1 MYKVEEITAEKERF
15 LVLKNADNAAEAR
28 ISLGEG
34 GRLQELIFKDIFLIK
49 EQQNFNYKDSY
60 ASSILFPFASRIQ
73 EGKYSFKDEE
83 YQFNLNETG
92 KNALHGLVYNQK
104 FELITAEENTNF
116 CSVTI
121 GYKETNESVG
131 FPYTYEIYATY
142 TLSENDLSLSLE
154 IKNTDSKAYP
164 FTLGWH
170 PYFLSDDLSKSSL
183 RFKSD
188 KKIEFN
194 ESLITKKVIDH
205 KTEEEFKIEDKQLDD
220 CFILNSDIIE
230 FNTPNY
236 QIEISI
242 NKIEN
247 YLQLYTPK
255 GFSVIAIEPMT
266 GISNSFNNKIGL
278 QVLEPNE
285 TYSITWNVKL
295 KNN

>member
-1 MYKVEEITAEKERF
+1 MYKVEEITAEKGGF
-15 LVLKNADNAAEAR
+15 LVLKNADNTAKSR
-28 ISLGEG
+28 ISLEEG
-34 GRLQELIFKDIFLIK
+34 GRLQELLFKDVFLIK
-49 EQQNFNYKDSY
+49 EQLNFNYKDSY

-73 EGKYSFKDEE
+73 EGKYSFRDEE

-104 FELITAEENTNF
+104 FELITKEENTNF

-121 GYKETNESVG
+121 AYKEINESAG
-131 FPYTYEIYATY
+131 FPYRYEIYATY
-142 TLSENDLSLSLE
+142 TLSENDLSVCLK

-205 KTEEEFKIEDKQLDD
+205 KTEEEFKIEHKQLDD

-236 QIEISI
+236 QIEIST

-266 GISNSFNNKIGL
+266 GVSNSFNNKIGL
-278 QVLEPNE
+278 QVLEPNK